1 MFASFVDLLQSI
13 QQFVAHFCEFIY
25 VLLFSFCIH
34 FALQRQLLTHTY
46 INAYC
51 RIRELQCARFF
62 SVLFSELS
70 PHEFKCISSPNNE
83 TTMTERQ
90 NDRRNDKAT
99 DN

>member
-62 SVLFSELS
+62 QFYFQSCRLMNLNAFRAR
-70 PHEFKCISSPNNE
+70 
-83 TTMTERQ
+83 TTKRQ
-90 NDRRNDKAT
+90 
-99 DN
+99 